1 MQSDLHLFN
10 TISVLDDFS
19 PLSNEVVKTSK
30 MSELKGAR
38 ARLPTFTEQ
47 PVDSFVV
54 KNRPAILNCSVVH
67 SDKVRQE

>member
-1 MQSDLHLFN
+1 
-10 TISVLDDFS
+10 
-19 PLSNEVVKTSK
+19 

-38 ARLPTFTEQ
+38 AQLPTFTEQ